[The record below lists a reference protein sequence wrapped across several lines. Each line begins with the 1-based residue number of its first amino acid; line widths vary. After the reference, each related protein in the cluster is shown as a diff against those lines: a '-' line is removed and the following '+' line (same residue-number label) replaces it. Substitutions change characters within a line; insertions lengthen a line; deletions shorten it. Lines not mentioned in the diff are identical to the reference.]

1 MQCLAMFP
9 NPPSD
14 RHVLLCETCLGVV
27 SEISN
32 RLTQTLKR
40 KTKQTNQ
47 NRTNQQTRGVD
58 VQYRMCT
65 SVDCVKQVGVVLCD
79 CDPLG
84 RASNL

>member
-1 MQCLAMFP
+1 MFG
-9 NPPSD
+9 
-14 RHVLLCETCLGVV
+14 RVV
-27 SEISN
+27 RSRTTTDTDLEKKN
-32 RLTQTLKR
+32 
-40 KTKQTNQ
+40 KTNKQTKPN
-47 NRTNQQTRGVD
+47 QTRGVD

>member
-1 MQCLAMFP
+1 MRSRTATDTDLEKK
-9 NPPSD
+9 N
-14 RHVLLCETCLGVV
+14 
-27 SEISN
+27 
-32 RLTQTLKR
+32 